1 MRMNRHRRT
10 WLAAGAPTALTAHML
25 SNVYRFEVTR
35 LRKPLLSL
43 REPVRVAFLCDFHY
57 GVYVRRASIAAWVD
71 ATRSQDPD
79 LVLIGGDLVDGLVA
93 ADIEPLTGE
102 LARLQAPLGVYA
114 TWGNHDYIRF
124 DDLTPFGE
132 ALEASGVTVLRNRGV
147 RVRHDLFIAGIDDWG
162 EGMPDVA
169 AALRERPDA
178 AACLLVS
185 HDPRALSEIPPE
197 VELTLC
203 GHTHGGQVHVPG
215 VGAIVKASRYA
226 QRFARGW
233 TRRSGLGYVSR
244 GLGVGVVP
252 FRLNCPPELTILDL
266 TP

>member
-1 MRMNRHRRT
+1 MNRRRRT
-10 WLAAGAPTALTAHML
+10 SLAVGAPTALTTHML

-35 LRKPLLSL
+35 VRKPILALHD
-43 REPVRVAFLCDFHY
+43 PVRVAFLCDFHY
-57 GVYVRRASIAAWVD
+57 GVYVRRGSIATWVD
-71 ATRSQDPD
+71 ATLAQDPD

-93 ADIEPLTGE
+93 ADIDPLISE
-102 LARLQAPLGVYA
+102 LSRLRAPLGVYA

-124 DDLTPFGE
+124 DDLTPFGD
-132 ALEASGVTVLRNRGV
+132 ALRRCGVTVLRNRGR
-147 RVRHDLFIAGIDDWG
+147 RVRDDLFLAGLDDWS
-162 EGMPDVA
+162 EGRPDVG
-169 AALRERPDA
+169 AALRDRPDG

-185 HDPRALSEIPPE
+185 HDPAALSVVPPE

-203 GHTHGGQVHVPG
+203 GHTHGGQIHLPG

-233 TRRSGLGYVSR
+233 TRRRSLGYVSR
-244 GLGVGVVP
+244 GLGVGIVP